1 MADAA
6 ARREARRRRILNQ
19 GNERLRFI
27 TGDAT
32 AMQSQPQQPSAS
44 SDAQDTAVPTT
55 IHPAAPAGP
64 PASPTTSPPQDNPP
78 VSPPLSGPALPTPP
92 AQPQAGSTP
101 SSATPSTTPAQAA
114 AVAAVAEQAAPAP
127 SAPLSPPDHHST
139 APPFP
144 FDPLAPSAP
153 SFQHLPF
160 LSAALAQQQ
169 QQQLGVSAPLLGPMQ
184 AGAVG
189 AFGAFQEPARPQKR
203 STMRLLLSMQ
213 QLVLAAQATA
223 PVRLAVALL
232 LALLY
237 CLRMLP
243 LHCPHLTHWLPG
255 LTASAGAGTEAPEGL
270 AATAAGLN
278 EATLSSHPG
287 LLSFLFFLPAH
298 PCLTV
303 LATDAALIASSLLLQ
318 TFISPRPTAASPA
331 GLAGLLQG
339 LSAAARQSEGEGGRA
354 GAAGASPLSE
364 MMGMMERT
372 GYWMAR
378 AGMVRDVLH
387 GLLLNLSVFLV
398 ALGCAVAAAEAAGQ
412 HTTCAAVAWGVEG
425 AARHGGG
432 LLELWQAACGGV
444 QDWWTA
450 VFQGGGVGAR

>member
-32 AMQSQPQQPSAS
+32 AMQSLSQQPSAA
-44 SDAQDTAVPTT
+44 SDVQDTAVPTQVSAVHT
-55 IHPAAPAGP
+55 AEPQGK
-64 PASPTTSPPQDNPP
+64 PASASLTTSPPQDTPP
-78 VSPPLSGPALPTPP
+78 ASTPLPGPASPTPP
-92 AQPQAGSTP
+92 AQPQPDSTAP
-101 SSATPSTTPAQAA
+101 SDAPS
-114 AVAAVAEQAAPAP
+114 VAEQAP
-127 SAPLSPPDHHST
+127 SPSLPVRPSDHAST
-139 APPFP
+139 APTFP
-144 FDPLAPSAP
+144 FDPLAPTAP

-160 LSAALAQQQ
+160 LSAQLAQQQ
-169 QQQLGVSAPLLGPMQ
+169 QQLQQQGVSAPLLGPRQ
-184 AGAVG
+184 GGAGG
-189 AFGAFQEPARPQKR
+189 AFGAFQEPPRAQKR

-243 LHCPHLTHWLPG
+243 LHCPHLTHWLPA
-255 LTASAGAGTEAPEGL
+255 LAASAGAAAEAPEGL
-270 AATAAGLN
+270 TAAAAAAAAAGMS
-278 EATLSSHPG
+278 EGSLSSQPS
-287 LLSFLFFLPAH
+287 LLWFLFFLPAH

-303 LATDAALIASSLLLQ
+303 LATDAALIASSLVLQ
-318 TFISPRPTAASPA
+318 TFISPRPAAASPA

-339 LSAAARQSEGEGGRA
+339 LTAAARQSEAEGGGA

-387 GLLLNLSVFLV
+387 GLVLNLSVFLV

-412 HTTCAAVAWGVEG
+412 HATCAAVEWGVEG
-425 AARHGGG
+425 AVRHGGG
-432 LLELWQAACGGV
+432 LLELCQAAFEGV
-444 QDWWTA
+444 QDRWSA
-450 VFQGGGVGAR
+450 VFQGRG

>member
-1 MADAA
+1 
-6 ARREARRRRILNQ
+6 
-19 GNERLRFI
+19 
-27 TGDAT
+27 
-32 AMQSQPQQPSAS
+32 MQSQPQQPSS
-44 SDAQDTAVPTT
+44 PTDTQDTAAPTT
-55 IHPAAPAGP
+55 MHPAAPAGQADSP
-64 PASPTTSPPQDNPP
+64 SASHLQDNPP
-78 VSPPLSGPALPTPP
+78 AAPPLPGPAVPTPP
-92 AQPQAGSTP
+92 EQPQPDSTP
-101 SSATPSTTPAQAA
+101 PSATPSTTPAQGA

-127 SAPLSPPDHHST
+127 SAPLSSPDHPST

-169 QQQLGVSAPLLGPMQ
+169 QQQLGVNAPLLGPRQ
-184 AGAVG
+184 AGAGG
-189 AFGAFQEPARPQKR
+189 AFGAFQEPPRVQKR

-213 QLVLAAQATA
+213 QLVLAAQATT

-270 AATAAGLN
+270 TATAAGLN
-278 EATLSSHPG
+278 EASLSSPPS

-318 TFISPRPTAASPA
+318 TFISPRHAAASPA

-339 LSAAARQSEGEGGRA
+339 LTAAARQSEGEIGGA

-412 HTTCAAVAWGVEG
+412 GPMCAAVEWGVEG
-425 AARHGGG
+425 AVRRGGG
-432 LLELWQAACGGV
+432 LLELWQVTLEGA

-450 VFQGGGVGAR
+450 VF